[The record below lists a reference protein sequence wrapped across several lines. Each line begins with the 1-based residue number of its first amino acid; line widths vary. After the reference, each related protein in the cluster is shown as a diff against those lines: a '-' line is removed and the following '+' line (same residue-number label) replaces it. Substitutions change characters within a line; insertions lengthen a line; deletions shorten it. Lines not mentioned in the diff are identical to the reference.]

1 MITTVTKDEFER
13 SLPVG
18 TSAQDNVYE
27 MVLPEIEGQIA
38 FLSNN
43 LLGPEGIKTIE
54 SAGEDSIL
62 HKKFVSL
69 ASTSAFLS
77 VFRQLD
83 LVLTPTGFGVVSNDN
98 VSPASKQRVDALE
111 QQLKVKL
118 LVDKA
123 HVLNSLRSKE
133 WGETIQAKR
142 NIPTLFDEYEFFIM
156 RRVNGL
162 TAEEWLK
169 LQQPIMDA
177 DMFLRRKISDKQM
190 DVLMAYYRTNNVDE
204 MGKHADALLAIRNFF
219 HVWLFTGQREAV
231 AFPLRKL
238 LSILESSKNIDLYD
252 EYLNSEAY
260 KVNHHEVFHNTK
272 DSTAF
277 FFNG

>member
-1 MITTVTKDEFER
+1 MITTVTKNEFEQ

-18 TSAQDNVYE
+18 TSAQDNVYT

-38 FLSNN
+38 FLNDN
-43 LLGPEGIKTIE
+43 LLGSEGIKKVD
-54 SAGEDSIL
+54 SAGTESIL
-62 HKKFVSL
+62 HKKFVAL
-69 ASTSAFLS
+69 ASVSAFLS

-111 QQLKVKL
+111 EQLKVKQ

-123 HVLNSLRSKE
+123 HVLNAIRSEE
-133 WGETIQAKR
+133 WGDTIQAKR
-142 NIPTLFDEYEFFIM
+142 NIPTLFDEYEYFIM

-162 TAEEWLK
+162 TAGEWLK

-177 DMFLRRKISDKQM
+177 DMFLRLKISDKQM
-190 DVLMAYYRTNNVDE
+190 DVLMGYYRTNNVDE
-204 MGKHADALLAIRNFF
+204 MGKHSDALLAIRNFF

-231 AFPLRKL
+231 ALPLRKL
-238 LSILESSKNIDLYD
+238 LYVMESSTNIGLYD
-252 EYLNSEAY
+252 EYLNSGAY
-260 KVNHHEVFHNTK
+260 KVNHHEVFKNTK
-272 DSTAF
+272 DSTAY

>member
-111 QQLKVKL
+111 EQLRVKQ

-123 HVLNSLRSKE
+123 HVLNALRGDK
-133 WGETIQAKR
+133 WGMTIQAKT
-142 NIPTLFDEYEFFIM
+142 NIPTLFDEYEFFII

-162 TAEEWLK
+162 TADEWLK

-177 DMFLRRKISDKQM
+177 DMFLRRKISDAQM
-190 DVLMAYYRTNNVDE
+190 DSIMTYYRTNNVEE
-204 MGKHADALLAIRNFF
+204 MEKHADALLAVRNFF

-231 AFPLRKL
+231 SFPLRKL
-238 LSILESSKNIDLYD
+238 LSVLESSANKGLYE

-260 KVNHHEVFHNTK
+260 KINHHEVFKNTK

>member
-1 MITTVTKDEFER
+1 MITTVTKDEFEQ

-18 TSAQDNVYE
+18 TSAQDNVYT

-38 FLSNN
+38 FLNDN
-43 LLGPEGIKTIE
+43 LLGSEGIKKVD
-54 SAGEDSIL
+54 SAGTESIL
-62 HKKFVSL
+62 HKKFVAL
-69 ASTSAFLS
+69 ASVSAFLS

-111 QQLKVKL
+111 EQLKVKQ

-123 HVLNSLRSKE
+123 HVLNALRSEE
-133 WGETIQAKR
+133 WGDTIQAKR

-177 DMFLRRKISDKQM
+177 DMFLRLKISDKQM
-190 DVLMAYYRTNNVDE
+190 DVLMGYYRTNNVDE
-204 MGKHADALLAIRNFF
+204 MGKHSDALLAIRNFF
-219 HVWLFTGQREAV
+219 HVWLFTGRREAV

-238 LSILESSKNIDLYD
+238 LYVMESSANIGLYD
-252 EYLNSEAY
+252 EYLNSGAY
-260 KVNHHEVFHNTK
+260 KVNHHEVFKNTK
-272 DSTAF
+272 DSTAY